1 MKQLEIIEKSKLPI
15 LTEEKEVSRTEVNN
29 VYLNNN
35 RIPDM
40 DISSLWS
47 DKGDQLLQNY
57 CLNISKKNFHPSKN
71 LTCTIKYPNIVGQYA
86 LIDCRVVP
94 LLFQYKRWEQLSIKC
109 SQIQPNIYWGEKPY
123 WRYEKSMIT

>member
-40 DISSLWS
+40 DISSL
-47 DKGDQLLQNY
+47 
-57 CLNISKKNFHPSKN
+57 
-71 LTCTIKYPNIVGQYA
+71 
-86 LIDCRVVP
+86 
-94 LLFQYKRWEQLSIKC
+94 
-109 SQIQPNIYWGEKPY
+109 
-123 WRYEKSMIT
+123 